1 MSEGTV
7 RNWKGAAVL
16 VTGAA
21 SGIGL
26 ALSKA
31 AARRGAVVWMT
42 DVDAAGVEEAAQSIG
57 PSARSAAL
65 DVRDAHAVSA
75 MVERVVGE
83 SGRID
88 YLFNNAGIGLGG
100 EAHELSNAH
109 YDRIIDVNIRGVIHG
124 ITAAY
129 PIMMKQRSGHIVN
142 TASMAGLVPAPLL
155 APYVMTKHAVVG
167 LSLSLRAEAAT
178 YGVRVSALCP
188 SAVETPILDAEMP
201 ADLPQPS
208 WRPNVRRYLTS
219 FGGEPY
225 PVDKLAEDTIRGV
238 ERNRALIVTPSS
250 ARVGVFLYRLFP
262 GLITRQ
268 FDKALAA
275 ELADRPKPS

>member
-1 MSEGTV
+1 VNTTT
-7 RNWKGAAVL
+7 WKGAAVL

-31 AARRGAVVWMT
+31 AASRGAAVWMT
-42 DVDAAGVEEAAQSIG
+42 DVDAAGVEKAAQSIG
-57 PSARSAAL
+57 PSARSTAL
-65 DVRDAHAVSA
+65 DVRDADAVRA

-100 EAHELSNAH
+100 EAHELTNAH

-167 LSLSLRAEAAT
+167 LSLSLRAEAAR

-201 ADLPQPS
+201 TDLPQPS

-225 PVDKLAEDTIRGV
+225 PVDKLAEDTIRSV
-238 ERNRALIVTPSS
+238 DRDRALIVTPAS
-250 ARVGVFLYRLFP
+250 ARVGVILYRLFP
-262 GLITRQ
+262 GFITRQ

-275 ELADRPKPS
+275 ELADRLMPA